1 MAILRDRKRWS
12 VERRAE
18 AYSEREHPSD
28 LFLEIHGRDPAE
40 LAENALFAFYDQIV
54 ELEGFEAQ
62 GEVTLEASGHGLDE
76 ALRSLLAEALF
87 RFETEGFV
95 AIGGNVAAQRGS
107 AAAGGGSAAAGGGS
121 AATRDVAEPQWRLS
135 ADLWGENA
143 DRSRHTLL
151 HEVKA
156 VTYHQLGAVET
167 GGAWKATVLLDL

>member
-1 MAILRDRKRWS
+1 MAIVTDRKRWS

-40 LAENALFAFYDQIV
+40 LAENALFAFYDQIA

-62 GEVTLEASGHGLDE
+62 REVTLEASGHGLDE

-87 RFETEGFV
+87 RFDTEGFV
-95 AIGGNVAAQRGS
+95 AIGGDVAAQRVNVAAQRVNV
-107 AAAGGGSAAAGGGS
+107 AAQDA
-121 AATRDVAEPQWRLS
+121 AEPQWRLS

-156 VTYHQLGAVET
+156 VTYHQLGALQT
-167 GGAWKATVLLDL
+167 GGAWEATVLLDL